1 MKELADAGKITVGV
15 KFDQPG
21 LGFKGAAADIPTGFD
36 VEIAKIIVAEL
47 GIDPERTRSPGR
59 RRSPTTASRS

>member
-21 LGFKGAAADIPTGFD
+21 LGFKGASDDVPTGFD
-36 VEIAKIIVAEL
+36 VEIAKLLVADL
-47 GIDPERTRSPGR
+47 GIDPEPTR
-59 RRSPTTASRS
+59 